1 MGSLKSFLVKVSVLY
16 EDFILKLKKPAAYT
30 FLPF

>member
-16 EDFILKLKKPAAYT
+16 EDFILKLKKT
-30 FLPF
+30 GGV